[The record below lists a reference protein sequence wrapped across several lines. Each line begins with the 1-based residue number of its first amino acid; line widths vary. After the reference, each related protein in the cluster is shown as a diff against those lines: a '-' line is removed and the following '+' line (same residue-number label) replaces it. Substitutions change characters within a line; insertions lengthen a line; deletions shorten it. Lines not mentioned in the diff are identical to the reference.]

1 MLISV
6 RKGRKAGKGAGR
18 VGAMVNGLVW
28 ENFTGKGPYQ
38 QKHEGSKKRSQAISY
53 LETAFRQIKHM
64 NKYYLEKSTHV
75 LKQLNI
81 NFQTLCN

>member
-6 RKGRKAGKGAGR
+6 RKGRKAGEGAGR

-28 ENFTGKGPYQ
+28 ENFMGKGPYQ
-38 QKHEGSKKRSQAISY
+38 QKHEGSEKRRQANSY

-64 NKYYLEKSTHV
+64 DK
-75 LKQLNI
+75 
-81 NFQTLCN
+81 